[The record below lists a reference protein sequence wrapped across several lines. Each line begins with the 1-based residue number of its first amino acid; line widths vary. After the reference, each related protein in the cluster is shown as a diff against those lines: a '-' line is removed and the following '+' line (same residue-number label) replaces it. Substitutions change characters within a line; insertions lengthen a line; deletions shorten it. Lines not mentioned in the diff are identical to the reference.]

1 MYTREREQEF
11 VNRKVQG
18 WRGDKCGRIETRRM
32 EESKE
37 ESKEEKKKRR
47 NENNLKKK
55 IKKKEEPRS

>member
-11 VNRKVQG
+11 VNRKVHG

-32 EESKE
+32 E